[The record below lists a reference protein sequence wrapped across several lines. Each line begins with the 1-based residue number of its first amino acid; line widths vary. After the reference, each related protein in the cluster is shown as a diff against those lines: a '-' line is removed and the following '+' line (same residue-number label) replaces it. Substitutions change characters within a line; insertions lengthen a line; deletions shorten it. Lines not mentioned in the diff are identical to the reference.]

1 MKMAW
6 SILLV
11 GIAISTVTAC
21 GDGGPGLFQHD
32 ADNLVLFKRVTLAS
46 DARDRAEIEIEVRTG
61 SNFSEMA
68 PDGTAVVLET
78 SAGAFENNGPRIE
91 ATTFCGRT
99 VNTLILPEPS
109 RITITARS
117 HHVEAQLVIDIKE
130 DGSITL
136 DPY

>member
-1 MKMAW
+1 MKIRW

-21 GDGGPGLFQHD
+21 GDGGPGLLKHD

-61 SNFSEMA
+61 SDFSRMA
-68 PDGTAVVLET
+68 PDGTVVILET
-78 SAGAFENNGPRIE
+78 SFGHFANGGARIE
-91 ATTFCGRT
+91 AQT
-99 VNTLILPEPS
+99 VGGHAVEKLTLPGPS
-109 RITITARS
+109 TLTITARS
-117 HHVEAQLVIDIKE
+117 QDAVSQLVIDVKE
-130 DGSITL
+130 DGSIAL

>member
-1 MKMAW
+1 MKIRW

-21 GDGGPGLFQHD
+21 GDGGPGLFNHD
-32 ADNLVLFKRVTLAS
+32 ADTLVLFKRVTLAS

-61 SNFSEMA
+61 SDFSRMA
-68 PDGTAVVLET
+68 PDGTVVALET
-78 SAGAFENNGPRIE
+78 SFGFFENGSPRIE
-91 ATTFCGRT
+91 TATVGGHA
-99 VNTLILPEPS
+99 VEMLTLPGPS
-109 RITITARS
+109 RLTITARS
-117 HHVEAQLVIDIKE
+117 SDAKSRLVIDVKD